1 MSSNSNV
8 SSSNKYQLQPQPRMS
23 SRSPSPERVP
33 SPSHYVMLCPFH
45 DNSILTSHTP
55 HSYTNLHNDD
65 WVKLN
70 VGGEVMTTTRTT
82 LTKDKS
88 SVLYKMFSLPSQED
102 LLSSSGQ
109 YWNPDLCPRDE
120 SGAFFLDCDPKFVF
134 FVFQSNSS

>member
-8 SSSNKYQLQPQPRMS
+8 SSSSKYQPQSQQRMS

-33 SPSHYVMLCPFH
+33 SPSHYVMLCPYH
-45 DNSILTSHTP
+45 DNSTSTP
-55 HSYTNLHNDD
+55 HILHANNTNLHNDD
-65 WVKLN
+65 WMKLN

-120 SGAFFLDCDPKFVF
+120 SGAFFLDCDPKFVSL
-134 FVFQSNSS
+134 VL